1 MVSRWMERI
10 INMKNKKLN
19 IEQLFFFWLVMSYAR
34 DLFKSKDLQIGHVKH
49 SIKRKKERM
58 QQVIQDMLINTN

>member
-1 MVSRWMERI
+1 MDGENYQYEKWKAKYRTTFS
-10 INMKNKKLN
+10 
-19 IEQLFFFWLVMSYAR
+19 FWLVMSYAR

-58 QQVIQDMLINTN
+58 QQVIQDMLININ

>member
-1 MVSRWMERI
+1 
-10 INMKNKKLN
+10 
-19 IEQLFFFWLVMSYAR
+19 MSYAR

-58 QQVIQDMLINTN
+58 QQVIQDMLINVN